1 MDTTNQCVSV
11 IIPVYFNESSIPALY
26 AELANLETKLQEIH
40 KMRLELIFIEDGS
53 GDGSFEQLMKV
64 RASRPE
70 TKVIKLTRNFGSVE
84 ASSLG
89 FHFAS
94 GDCCSV
100 LAADLQDPPAQ
111 LLNMVAEWKN
121 GSKFVL
127 SRRKSRRD
135 PFMSMLFSRVYYFA
149 LDLFVFKN
157 YPKGGFDLML
167 FDKQILPYL
176 KNLNGKV
183 NYQLYLFWL
192 GFSPTILESD
202 RLERQEGKSRWTF
215 SKKFDHFIN
224 SIAGFSVKPLRLI
237 SGLGIVVS
245 ALSFSYGLF
254 VFVMA
259 LLNEDRVP
267 GFAAIY
273 VLISFFG
280 GLLVAMLAIIG
291 EYIWR
296 IFELANQKPTRVI
309 DETYL

>member
-1 MDTTNQCVSV
+1 MDSNKQSLSLIV
-11 IIPVYFNESSIPALY
+11 PVYFNEGSIPALY
-26 AELANLETKLQEIH
+26 EEVKKLESDLLATHNML
-40 KMRLELIFIEDGS
+40 LELIFIDDGS
-53 GDGSFEQLMKV
+53 GDRSFEELMKV
-64 RASRPE
+64 RSSRPG

-89 FHFAS
+89 FHYAS

-100 LAADLQDPPAQ
+100 IAADLQDPPNQ
-111 LLNMVAEWKN
+111 LLTMVGEWKKGN
-121 GSKFVL
+121 KFVL
-127 SRRKSRRD
+127 SRRRSRKD
-135 PFMSMLFSRVYYFA
+135 PLSTKIFAKLYYFA
-149 LDLFVFKN
+149 VDLFVFKN

-167 FDKQILPYL
+167 FDTQIPPYL
-176 KNLNGKV
+176 RNLNGKV
-183 NYQLYLFWL
+183 NYQLYLIWL
-192 GFSPTILESD
+192 GFAPTILESD
-202 RLERQEGKSRWTF
+202 RQERQQGKSRWTF
-215 SKKFDHFIN
+215 AKKFDHFIN

-237 SGLGIVVS
+237 SGLGMVVS
-245 ALSFSYGLF
+245 MLSFSYGLF

-259 LLNEDRVP
+259 LIHHDRIP